1 MKMGPLTKKEKNE
14 IQRNINL
21 AREDVSLMIERII
34 EQVWPKED
42 IEK

>member
-1 MKMGPLTKKEKNE
+1 VKMGPLTKKEKNE

>member
-1 MKMGPLTKKEKNE
+1 MGPLTKKEKNE